1 MNELVVQLNDFKKE
15 YLNLAITRLSYLY
28 PNLNFKR
35 ENTSIIVNG
44 KIDNEKNIKK
54 EINFCVYREKIY
66 AENLEIRKKIFE
78 EF

>member
-1 MNELVVQLNDFKKE
+1 MNDLVVQLNDFKKE

-44 KIDNEKNIKK
+44 KIDDEKNIKK

-78 EF
+78 EI